1 VKRLFIDI
9 GVFMMYR
16 FDIKSSFLFSCV
28 ISLLVFFL
36 ISVPFSI
43 GFRSVDESSLQTNDE
58 LLLVFDCT
66 NTGGYINDFSEINCG
81 PIPNPGIKGVD
92 LTNQFKETGFDF
104 VRNHD
109 FNGPTDIIMIFPNM
123 SKDPLDPS
131 NYNFTISDQYITSII
146 NSGCDVF
153 YRLGESANTEEKL
166 RQPPE
171 NKSKW
176 AEICKHIVMHY
187 NDGWADGFKYN
198 ISYWEIWNEPD
209 LNGFWNGTTEQYYEL
224 YQEAAV
230 TLKEYDPAINVGG
243 PCTSSI
249 FNTNFTTRFLSFVKE
264 HQIPLDFYSWHMYA
278 DTPFQLYNGSKL
290 VRTLLDS
297 FGFYD
302 TESINTEWN
311 INILT
316 PQRDKDNAK
325 NAAFTACCL
334 STFQDAGIDHAFR
347 YRATQDNNP
356 LVRFI
361 GFDLSLFSYDGL
373 FKTPALSYLA
383 FHYMTDQTPI
393 RLQSPTVDAQQK
405 ITCLAGIS
413 EDETNIS
420 LILSNFKA
428 KDTNYE
434 IIIDHL
440 RFDSSFTVVTYLI
453 DDEHHL
459 QIVDEFISEGD
470 KLEFQSVLSRSSVQF
485 IWITNSSV
493 FPDEGPVP
501 AEIPWFLK
509 IPLFDP
515 LAKILGI
522 LLMFIFFG

>member
-1 VKRLFIDI
+1 MLS
-9 GVFMMYR
+9 R
-16 FDIKSSFLFSCV
+16 FDTKSSFLFSCF

-36 ISVPFSI
+36 ISVPFST
-43 GFRSVDESSLQTNDE
+43 GFRSVDESSLITKDE
-58 LLLVFDCT
+58 LSLVFDCT
-66 NTGGYINDFSEINCG
+66 KTKGYINDFSEINCG
-81 PIPNPGIKGVD
+81 PIPNPGIEGVD
-92 LTNQFKETGFDF
+92 LISQFRKTGFDF

-109 FNGPTDIIMIFPNM
+109 FIGPTDISMIFPNM
-123 SKDPLDPS
+123 SKDPLEPS
-131 NYNFTISDQYITSII
+131 NYNFTISDQYIKSII
-146 NSGCDVF
+146 DAGCDVF

-187 NDGWADGFKYN
+187 NDGWADGFQYN

-209 LNGFWNGTTEQYYEL
+209 LSGFWNGTTEQYYEL

-230 TLKEYDPAINVGG
+230 ILKEYDPTIKVGG

-249 FNTNFTTRFLSFVKE
+249 FNKNFTTRFLSFVNE

-334 STFQDAGIDHAFR
+334 SIFQDAGIDHAFR

-383 FHYMTDQTPI
+383 FHYMIDQTPI
-393 RLQSPTVDAQQK
+393 RLQSPTVDAQQQV
-405 ITCLAGIS
+405 TCLSGIS
-413 EDETNIS
+413 KDKTNIS
-420 LILSNFKA
+420 LLLSNF
-428 KDTNYE
+428 DLTNKEYE
-434 IIIDHL
+434 IIIKNIPWN
-440 RFDSSFTVVTYLI
+440 STYTITYYLI
-453 DDEHHL
+453 DDSHHL
-459 QIVDEFISEGD
+459 QIIDQFEETSSTL
-470 KLEFQSVLSRSSVQF
+470 KLKNDLLSSSVQF
-485 IWITNSSV
+485 VRITNSSIL
-493 FPDEGPVP
+493 PEEGPVP
-501 AEIPWFLK
+501 SEIPWFLRF
-509 IPLFDP
+509 PLFDP
-515 LAKILGI
+515 LAKILGF
-522 LLMFIFFG
+522 LFMLIFFG